1 MQPESGRR
9 SFFIPLRCWLRTS
22 GPRYGG
28 EISLSGLKANVQVS
42 WTPHGVPHVKA
53 ETLSDL
59 FLAQGYLHAQER
71 LWQMELNRRA
81 LCGRAAEIFGDR
93 RLPDDLSAHFRGKTL
108 ADLDYFLRLLGMR
121 RAAVASVPLL
131 SDEERAVLE
140 SYSAGINRYIETHR
154 KSLPLEFRLLR
165 FEPEPWRPEDTL
177 TLGKGFAFFLST
189 SLLTRLSWIALAA
202 RLKDAPEKLASLLP
216 RYPAGAPSITRA
228 VAGEA
233 EELLRFV
240 SGTFELYGPAAG
252 QGSNS
257 WAVAPQRSATGSAI
271 LCNDPH
277 LKLDLPATWYLMHL
291 AAGSDFEVWGGT
303 IPGMP
308 CVHIGRNRRIAW
320 GVTAGLCDD
329 ADLYR
334 EQLDPSDPAFCVT
347 GAARKPLTIIEEQI
361 TVRRGKMLTKKI
373 RLTEHGPLVSD
384 AVPCGVDGST
394 ALAFKW
400 TAHAPSREMRVVYDL
415 NRARGWN
422 DFRAAL
428 SHQTA
433 PSLNYIYADRD
444 GNIGYSLAGA
454 VPIRGRRPSYLP
466 RDGGEPADEWKGC
479 IPFEELPFL
488 YNPPEGVI
496 ATANNDVAGR
506 DYPYH
511 LSDLF
516 EPPYRIGRIK
526 ELLAAKERLSVED
539 MTRIQQ
545 DTVSLHARGI
555 LQALRGDLEEIA
567 RGDQS
572 LRDAAHLL
580 LDWDA
585 DCAIG
590 SNAAALF
597 QCFYHHLSLSLL
609 APAIGEDLFRAYV
622 ESFNQSLAPIEA
634 ILSGKRSPWF
644 AETPRSTLV
653 AASLAA
659 AVADLTRR
667 LGRDMSGWRWGDL
680 HRLRLSHPFDDVRVI
695 GRWLSLAPVPTGGD
709 GVTVNLG
716 FFRRSHPYAH
726 TVGASLRM
734 VADLADAE
742 RTRFLILPGQS
753 GHFLSPYYN
762 DQLALWR
769 SGKYLPV
776 DSSEPTASDGASL
789 ILSPALRHS

>member
-1 MQPESGRR
+1 MLRR
-9 SFFIPLRCWLRTS
+9 WLRAS
-22 GPRYGG
+22 APRYGG
-28 EISLSGLKANVQVS
+28 EISLSGLKADVKIS
-42 WTPHGVPHVKA
+42 WGPHGVPHVKA
-53 ETLSDL
+53 ETLADL
-59 FLAQGYLHAQER
+59 FFTQGYLHAQER

-93 RLPDDLSAHFRGKTL
+93 RLPGDLSAHLRGRTL

-121 RAAVASVPLL
+121 RAAIASLQLL
-131 SDEERAVLE
+131 SGDELAVLE
-140 SYSAGINRYIETHR
+140 SYSAGINRYIETHL
-154 KSLPLEFRLLR
+154 KSLPVEFRLLR

-202 RLKDAPEKLASLLP
+202 RLQDTPKKLASLLP

-228 VAGEA
+228 VTGEA
-233 EELLRFV
+233 DELLRFV
-240 SGTFELYGPAAG
+240 SGTFDIYGPAAG

-257 WAVAPQRSATGSAI
+257 WVVAPQRSATRSAI

-277 LKLDLPATWYLMHL
+277 LKLDLPSTWYLMHL
-291 AAGSDFEVWGGT
+291 AAGSDFEAWGGT

-334 EQLDPSDPAFCVT
+334 EQLDPNNPVFYGV
-347 GAARKPLTIIEEQI
+347 GAARKPVTVLEEKI
-361 TVRRGKMLTKKI
+361 AVRGGKMLARKI

-384 AVPCGVDGST
+384 VIPCGVDGST

-400 TAHAPSREMRVVYDL
+400 TAHAPSREMRVVYDV
-415 NRARGWN
+415 NRARDWN

-433 PSLNYIYADRD
+433 PSLNYVYADRD

-454 VPIRGRRPSYLP
+454 VPIRAHRPSYLP
-466 RDGGEPADEWKGC
+466 LDGGEPADEWKGC
-479 IPFEELPFL
+479 IPFEELPCL
-488 YNPPEGVI
+488 YNPPEGII
-496 ATANNDVAGR
+496 ATANNDVGGG

-526 ELLAAKERLSVED
+526 ELLAAKECLSVED
-539 MTRIQQ
+539 MARIQQ

-555 LQALRGDLEEIA
+555 LEILRGDLEKIA
-567 RGDQS
+567 QQNETI
-572 LRDAAHLL
+572 RDSAYLL
-580 LDWDA
+580 LCWDA
-585 DCAIG
+585 DCAIL

-597 QCFYHHLSLSLL
+597 QCFYHRLSLNLL
-609 APAIGEDLFRAYV
+609 APALGEDLFRAYV
-622 ESFNQSLAPIEA
+622 EIFNQSLAPIEA
-634 ILSGKRSPWF
+634 ILRDSGSPWF
-644 AETPRSTLV
+644 ADTPRQQLA

-659 AVADLTRR
+659 AVADLTAK
-667 LGRDMSGWRWGDL
+667 LGGDMGRWRWGDL
-680 HRLRLSHPFDDVRVI
+680 HKLSLSHALDAVRPLRRFLSGAPFP
-695 GRWLSLAPVPTGGD
+695 SGGD
-709 GVTVNLG
+709 GVTINLG

-734 VADLADAE
+734 LADLADAE
-742 RTRFLILPGQS
+742 RSRFVILPGQS

-769 SGKYLPV
+769 SGKYLLV
-776 DSSEPTASDGASL
+776 DSSEPTASDRAAL
-789 ILSPALRHS
+789 VLSPALRHS